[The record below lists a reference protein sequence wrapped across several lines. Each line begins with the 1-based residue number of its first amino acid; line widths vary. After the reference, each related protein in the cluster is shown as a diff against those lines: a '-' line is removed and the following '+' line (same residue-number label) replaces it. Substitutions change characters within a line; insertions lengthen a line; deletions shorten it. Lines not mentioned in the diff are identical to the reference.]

1 MLSLPCVGNIV
12 DMEQHNVEYSTLCA
26 KTFLNLWRN
35 WALSFGSIILLIAI
49 SLIVPRQFMPL
60 IALGEAYLLNLL
72 VQIDVSSPNYGC
84 VLCVRVVLKT
94 LFWTAVAMFI
104 FNLFASPMVMGEY
117 LADKGYPP
125 QMPLLASLFVFPIA
139 AVNSLTSLSKGNKS
153 AFCRKCRLRYGTYEE
168 EGVMSQMFRRESR
181 YQLIIIAVISIVM
194 TVVDWIYFM
203 YRFSN
208 VNLNS
213 ADKFFFVYVSI
224 AIYVVSLFLMGLRN
238 YQTLLV
244 LRTDSIDGG
253 AVEGIAKVVRFT
265 LLSGDYILLKPNA
278 DSLLDVPYIIQLT
291 KSELENVNDVERLA
305 DSLGLP
311 NGFKLKYLFR
321 THGFRAGAGVV
332 QYAIVFDA
340 DFNEHYPEFEDGE
353 WCTLDTVDRYSVAGR
368 LSPQLSH
375 ELHRIHTIA
384 MAWKTYDLKGNRLYP
399 IKNYRPTFRLRDLP
413 NWSVDYDDLRWL
425 SIAENNED
433 SHFFV
438 IRKYWHKL
446 FGIFNR
452 R

>member
-1 MLSLPCVGNIV
+1 MSNSIK
-12 DMEQHNVEYSTLCA
+12 YSTLCA

-35 WALSFGSIILLIAI
+35 WALASGAIILLIAV

-60 IALGEAYLLNLL
+60 VALCEAYLLNLL

-84 VLCVRVVLKT
+84 VLCVRVALKT
-94 LFWTAVAMFI
+94 LFWTGVAVFV
-104 FNLFASPMVMGEY
+104 FNIIASPYLLGEY
-117 LADKGYPP
+117 FEGRGYTQSFPI
-125 QMPLLASLFVFPIA
+125 LASLFVFPIA
-139 AVNSLTSLSKGNKS
+139 AFNSISTLSKGNKS

-181 YQLIIIAVISIVM
+181 YQLKIIAVISVLM
-194 TVVDWIYFM
+194 TAVDWIYFA

-208 VNLNS
+208 VNLNG
-213 ADKFFFVYVSI
+213 ADKFFFVYMPV
-224 AIYVVSLFLMGLRN
+224 AIYVISLFLMGLRN
-238 YQTLLV
+238 YQTLFV
-244 LRTDSIDGG
+244 LQTDSIDGG

-278 DSLLDVPYIIQLT
+278 DNLLDVPYIIQLT
-291 KSELENVNDVERLA
+291 KSELEDVNDIERLA
-305 DSLGLP
+305 DKLGLP
-311 NGFKLKYLFR
+311 NGYKLKYLFR

-332 QYAIVFDA
+332 QYAIVFDSEFQELYK
-340 DFNEHYPEFEDGE
+340 DFEDGE
-353 WCTLDTVDRYSVAGR
+353 WCTLDMVDRYSAAGR

-384 MAWKTYDLKGNRLYP
+384 MAWKTYDHKGNRLYP
-399 IKNYRPTFRLRDLP
+399 IKHYRPTFRLRDLP
-413 NWSVDYDDLRWL
+413 NWTVDYDDLSWL

-433 SHFFV
+433 SRFFY
-438 IRKYWHKL
+438 IRKYWRKL